1 MGYVPGKGLGKT
13 ESGISEPIQQSM
25 HKGRRGLGHM
35 IAKLKREDVQ
45 WELEEVRQQ
54 GRSQDSQFGGALK
67 RACLRGRENLHKP
80 HPFPV
85 KIGVFLERSSHVVEQ
100 SGL

>member
-35 IAKLKREDVQ
+35 IAKLKQEDVQ
-45 WELEEVRQQ
+45 WELEEVRK
-54 GRSQDSQFGGALK
+54 RERERDSD
-67 RACLRGRENLHKP
+67 RER
-80 HPFPV
+80 
-85 KIGVFLERSSHVVEQ
+85 ERESESERET
-100 SGL
+100 

>member
-35 IAKLKREDVQ
+35 IAKLQREDVQ
-45 WELEEVRQQ
+45 WGA
-54 GRSQDSQFGGALK
+54 GRGK
-67 RACLRGRENLHKP
+67 RERGRER
-80 HPFPV
+80 
-85 KIGVFLERSSHVVEQ
+85 ERGLSVMCESVVCT
-100 SGL
+100 

>member
-35 IAKLKREDVQ
+35 IAKLKQEDVQ
-45 WELEEVRQQ
+45 WELEEVRERESE
-54 GRSQDSQFGGALK
+54 G
-67 RACLRGRENLHKP
+67 GRER
-80 HPFPV
+80 
-85 KIGVFLERSSHVVEQ
+85 ERE
-100 SGL
+100 GGREIE

>member
-35 IAKLKREDVQ
+35 IAKLKQ
-45 WELEEVRQQ
+45 EL
-54 GRSQDSQFGGALK
+54 GRPVGAGRGK
-67 RACLRGRENLHKP
+67 GERKEGRERESE
-80 HPFPV
+80 
-85 KIGVFLERSSHVVEQ
+85 G
-100 SGL
+100 

>member
-35 IAKLKREDVQ
+35 IAKLKQEDVQ
-45 WELEEVRQQ
+45 WELEEVRE
-54 GRSQDSQFGGALK
+54 RERVRERKRERERGGK
-67 RACLRGRENLHKP
+67 G
-80 HPFPV
+80 
-85 KIGVFLERSSHVVEQ
+85 
-100 SGL
+100 